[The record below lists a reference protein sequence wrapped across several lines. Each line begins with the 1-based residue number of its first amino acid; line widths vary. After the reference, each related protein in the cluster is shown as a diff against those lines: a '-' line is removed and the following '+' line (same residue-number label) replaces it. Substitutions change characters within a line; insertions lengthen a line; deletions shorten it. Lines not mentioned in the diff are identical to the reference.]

1 MTKIISFVKQKG
13 GVGASTLSLSTFFC
27 LKEYSKNVN
36 PCLIDLDTQGSLLTL
51 KEQNEDI
58 TVLDSF
64 DEKELKKFD
73 IAIID
78 YPPRLSEAFSKI
90 YKKSDLLI
98 IPTKTGFF
106 DAAATVQAY
115 NYLAEQGFKKK
126 THVVL
131 NQANHSSTL
140 NAGFMSTLENNSI
153 PYLDTIIY
161 NRTSFH
167 RMQYE
172 GGNIFDMSR
181 QRKAQEEIKALT
193 MELYGL
199 LIK

>member
-13 GVGASTLSLSTFFC
+13 GVGASTLSLSIYFC

-36 PCLIDLDTQGSLLTL
+36 PCLIDLDGQGSLLTI
-51 KEQNEDI
+51 KEQNENI
-58 TVLDSF
+58 TVFNEF
-64 DEKELKKFD
+64 DEKQLSEFD

-78 YPPRLSEAFSKI
+78 YPPRLSEAFSHI

-98 IPTKTGFF
+98 IPTKTALF

-115 NYLAEQGFKKK
+115 NSLKEQKLSKK
-126 THVVL
+126 TFVVL

-140 NAGFMSTLENNSI
+140 NADFIATLKKSDI
-153 PYLDTIIY
+153 PCLDTVIY
-161 NRTSFH
+161 NRAAFH

-172 GGNIFDMSR
+172 GGNVFDMSR
-181 QRKAQEEIKALT
+181 QAKAQNEVKALT